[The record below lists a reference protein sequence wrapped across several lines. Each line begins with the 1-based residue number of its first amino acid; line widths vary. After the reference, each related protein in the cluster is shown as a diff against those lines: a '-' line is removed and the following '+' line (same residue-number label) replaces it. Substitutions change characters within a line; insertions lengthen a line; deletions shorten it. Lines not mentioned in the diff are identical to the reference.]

1 MVKRVVIYLI
11 GIFVFTLGIALSI
24 QSGWG
29 VGPWDAVFVGANK
42 QVSLTVGTWSILIQI
57 VLLLLASLLTKRRPA
72 YESVLT
78 ILVRGVFLDFWL
90 LIAFPFFALEAQ
102 TANYWM
108 GATGLLLL
116 GTGIGFY
123 LLSNLPKTPI
133 DVLMSAVQEKTG
145 YSMQKAR
152 LLVELFALFL
162 ALALAGPVGIGTL
175 ATAFFLAPIIQ
186 RSNRAFSKWVTP
198 I

>member
-1 MVKRVVIYLI
+1 MIKRVVIYLI

-42 QVSLTVGTWSILIQI
+42 QLSLTVGTWSILIQI
-57 VLLLLASLLTKRRPA
+57 GLLFVASLLTKRRPV
-72 YESVLT
+72 YESGLT

-90 LIAFPFFALEAQ
+90 LVVFPFFSLELQ
-102 TANYWM
+102 ETNYWM

-116 GTGIGFY
+116 GSGIGFY

-162 ALALAGPVGIGTL
+162 ALVLVGPVGIGTL

-186 RSNRAFSKWVTP
+186 RTNQVFRKW
-198 I
+198 INQ